1 MEKFSNNFLEKIK
14 KYQKIIIHR
23 HKSPDGDALG
33 SQYGLFTFLKINF
46 PAKKI
51 MLAHEDDL
59 NWLSSFFK
67 KEKNPAESDF
77 KDALIIVCDTANKER
92 IANSNYQSGK
102 EIIKIDHHPEKDN
115 YGAKLKYVAQNRSS
129 CSEIIFDLIDNL
141 KEKQNLK
148 VNSTIANYLFLGI
161 LTDTGRFA
169 YPSVNGDTFRVL
181 SQIYQIKGFKAENIY
196 KLLNTSTEKDLKYR
210 AYVINHYKQK
220 NGFAI
225 FVSKKN
231 LAKKFNLNSEEITH
245 FVSTLMISKNTNIAL
260 YALYNRKE
268 KIFRISLRSKEVAI
282 NKIAE
287 KYGGGG
293 HKLASGVRIKNKK
306 DLSHLIKEL
315 ESLNRDLRK

>member
-46 PAKKI
+46 PTKKI

-59 NWLSSFFK
+59 NWLANFFK
-67 KEKNPAESDF
+67 KEKNPSEDDF
-77 KDALIIVCDTANKER
+77 KDALIIICDTANKER
-92 IANSNYQSGK
+92 IANNNYQLGK
-102 EIIKIDHHPEKDN
+102 EIIKIDHHPETDN
-115 YGAKLKYVAQNRSS
+115 YGAKLKYVDQNRSS
-129 CSEIIFDLIDNL
+129 CSEIIFDLIDAL
-141 KEKQNLK
+141 KVKQNLK
-148 VNSTIANYLFLGI
+148 INAKIVNYLFLGI

-169 YPSVNGDTFRVL
+169 YPSVNSDTFRVL
-181 SQIYQIKGFKAENIY
+181 AKIYQIKNFDAKDIY
-196 KLLNTSTEKDLKYR
+196 KLLNTFTEKDLKYR

-220 NGFAI
+220 DGFASFI
-225 FVSKKN
+225 SKKN
-231 LAKKFNLNSEEITH
+231 LSKKFNLSSDEITH

-260 YALYNRKE
+260 YAIYDRKE

-293 HKLASGVRIKNKK
+293 HKLASGVKIKDKK
-306 DLSHLIKEL
+306 DLLCLVKEL
-315 ESLNRDLRK
+315 ESLNRNLRR